1 MNLLDKLSM
10 LDSMRTDLSKETLTD
25 VSLETTI
32 CIIKLERELIH
43 ELVDLG
49 FSDKEIAKIINNAQI
64 KV

>member
-1 MNLLDKLSM
+1 MNLVDKLSM
-10 LDSMRTDLSKETLTD
+10 LQSMRNDLNQESLTD

-49 FSDKEIAKIINNAQI
+49 FTDKEIAKIINNAKL